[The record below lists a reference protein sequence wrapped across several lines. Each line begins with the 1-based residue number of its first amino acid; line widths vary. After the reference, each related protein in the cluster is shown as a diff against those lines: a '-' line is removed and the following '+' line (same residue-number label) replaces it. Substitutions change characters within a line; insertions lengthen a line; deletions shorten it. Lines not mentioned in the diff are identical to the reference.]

1 MILDFQSFLNE
12 NADSLNEYRWMYG
25 QPLESKD
32 IKIGIVDPPI
42 KISSP
47 DYHWSWLVEHIWGA
61 YKTGKTWKVSFTLP
75 KVANFVLDPTGIK
88 ITQIGDLRKNFFKYG
103 EGTNFD
109 NSVIG
114 SSWYKKK
121 QDIEKVLNILVRNCS
136 RAALVNDLK
145 FDFKHEYT
153 QSLEKFGYPMGEHD
167 FNPSSNKFDFDAW
180 VDRAPRLIF
189 ARGSFTAYIPEL
201 VSALKQL
208 NDMLPEELIV
218 KIEIA

>member
-32 IKIGIVDPPI
+32 IEIDRVDSPI
-42 KISSP
+42 QTSSP
-47 DYHWSWLVEHIWGA
+47 DYMWSWLVEHVWGA
-61 YKTGKTWKVSFTLP
+61 HKTGKTWKVSFTLP
-75 KVANFVLDPTGIK
+75 KVASFVLDSTGIK
-88 ITQIGDLRKNFFKYG
+88 VTQIGDLRKNFFDYG

-109 NSVIG
+109 SSVIG

-121 QDIEKVLNILVRNCS
+121 QDIERVLNILVRNCS

-145 FDFKHEYT
+145 FDFKHEYA

-167 FNPSSNKFDFDAW
+167 FNPSSNRSDFDSW
-180 VDRAPRLIF
+180 VEHAPRLI
-189 ARGSFTAYIPEL
+189 AGRGSFTGYMPEL
-201 VSALKQL
+201 VSALKKL
-208 NDMLPEELIV
+208 NDMLPKKLIV